1 MLRGQSHSR
10 TSLTGTPQGTYRL
23 GRQSF
28 LMSIKAKVAAAIASV
43 GVLGAGWAVGT
54 ANGATLSTGDAVTTT
69 GTTTT
74 TTTGTTTS
82 GTTSTTSGTTTSS
95 SSGTYTDGTYTGTTA
110 VHRFGSVTVTVTISG
125 GKITNVSSNVVS
137 DGQQKSNQINSSS
150 IPTIKSRV
158 IAANS
163 ASVSTVSG
171 ATYTTGAFLTSL
183 QSALS
188 QAS

>member
-1 MLRGQSHSR
+1 
-10 TSLTGTPQGTYRL
+10 
-23 GRQSF
+23 
-28 LMSIKAKVAAAIASV
+28 MSIKAKVAAAIASV

-95 SSGTYTDGTYTGTTA
+95 APAYTDGTYTGTTA